1 MKKKK
6 KTLQEVQKELDELAK
21 ISLSAVDGYERYL
34 LDKLNFLELA
44 KIMKNLRKHLP
55 EGTTG
60 P

>member
-1 MKKKK
+1 MKK

-21 ISLSAVDGYERYL
+21 ISLSAVVGYERYL
-34 LDKLNFLELA
+34 LDKLNYLELA
-44 KIMKNLRKHLP
+44 RIMTNLKKHLP

>member
-6 KTLQEVQKELDELAK
+6 KTLQEVQKELDELAT

-34 LDKLNFLELA
+34 LDKLNYLELA
-44 KIMKNLRKHLP
+44 KLMTNLKKNLP

>member
-21 ISLSAVDGYERYL
+21 ISLSAVDGYEKYL
-34 LDKLNFLELA
+34 IDKLNYLELA
-44 KIMKNLRKHLP
+44 KIMTNLRKHLP

>member
-6 KTLQEVQKELDELAK
+6 KTLQEVQKELDELAI
-21 ISLSAVDGYERYL
+21 ISLSVVDGYERYL
-34 LDKLNFLELA
+34 LDKLNYLELA
-44 KIMKNLRKHLP
+44 KLMTNLKKNLP